1 MPTAI
6 QKISARLNMPL
17 ILYLPWKGILDL
29 ALFDLKNII
38 MQIWEGDIHLGN
50 PQTAQFFR
58 SQIASFN
65 SPGGG
70 GDINL

>member
-29 ALFDLKNII
+29 AFFDLKNII

-50 PQTAQFFR
+50 PQTA
-58 SQIASFN
+58 
-65 SPGGG
+65 
-70 GDINL
+70 

>member
-1 MPTAI
+1 MSELVAKKGKITMPTAI
-6 QKISARLNMPL
+6 QKISARLNIPL

-50 PQTAQFFR
+50 PQTA
-58 SQIASFN
+58 
-65 SPGGG
+65 
-70 GDINL
+70 

>member
-6 QKISARLNMPL
+6 QKISARLNIPL

-38 MQIWEGDIHLGN
+38 MQIWEGDIPLGN
-50 PQTAQFFR
+50 PQTA
-58 SQIASFN
+58 
-65 SPGGG
+65 
-70 GDINL
+70 

>member
-6 QKISARLNMPL
+6 QKISARLNIPL

-29 ALFDLKNII
+29 ALFDLKDI

-50 PQTAQFFR
+50 PQTA
-58 SQIASFN
+58 
-65 SPGGG
+65 
-70 GDINL
+70 